1 MRGLEET
8 QRLSWRLGT
17 PHWSPVPKAAALR
30 LVLHLLLLGA
40 PHSLLATTLC
50 KEEEYPVGGECC
62 PKCSPGY
69 RVKEHCGEF
78 TGTVCAPCAPR
89 TYTSHLNGLSECLKC
104 QECEPAMGLVT
115 RQKCSSTENAVC
127 GCKQGHFC
135 SIKDE
140 DNCVKCQLHM
150 ACSPGQRMQ
159 QRGTE
164 WEDTVCVGCSFGTF
178 SPNGSLE
185 ECQPWTECI
194 GTFQWKS
201 KPGTNSTDVTCS
213 SWGLLLFTLGGMF
226 VLIIIVA
233 VICCYKGWKCSS
245 GRPSLEVCHCRKT
258 HHRKRNSPNV
268 EGDYSATQPLQGVTT
283 VAEKETTPEAL
294 DQRPRDAEV

>member
-50 KEEEYPVGGECC
+50 KEEEYPVG
-62 PKCSPGY
+62 
-69 RVKEHCGEF
+69 
-78 TGTVCAPCAPR
+78 
-89 TYTSHLNGLSECLKC
+89 
-104 QECEPAMGLVT
+104 AMGLVT

-245 GRPSLEVCHCRKT
+245 AGRPSLEVCHCRKT